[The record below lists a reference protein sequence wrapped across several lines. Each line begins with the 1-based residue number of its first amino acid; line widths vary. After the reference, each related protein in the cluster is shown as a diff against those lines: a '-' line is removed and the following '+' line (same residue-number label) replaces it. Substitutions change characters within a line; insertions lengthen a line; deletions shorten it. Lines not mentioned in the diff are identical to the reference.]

1 MKKNCKKV
9 AFCLF
14 CLIII
19 DMKEITLT
27 FETKTLKVE
36 QGRTA
41 MSVLESMEEFA
52 PKLNEI
58 MAVRVNNEIRPLA
71 GRLNV
76 NAALEPVFANTR
88 DGAAIYRRS
97 LCFLLAAA
105 SHAIFPGVRL
115 LVGHSLDY
123 GYYYTVEKDTPLTES
138 EIAALKAKM
147 LEFVDSDMEISR
159 QYLSFADAV
168 ALLERLNLT
177 ETRKMLNYNC
187 PPQVRVNTLGDFSD
201 LYFGPLVFK
210 TGVLKVF
217 DLLPYHKGFL
227 LRYPRA
233 CEPDKL
239 PHFEDVPKLF
249 NIYSEYKEW
258 GKRLGVTSSA
268 SLNQLIHDG
277 RTDDFIDI
285 TETLQDKRISQIA
298 DMIHERAEAKV
309 VLIAGPSS
317 SGKTTTSKKLALQ
330 LQSIGYQ
337 PKVISLDNYYVGRD
351 ENPLDENGKPD
362 YECLEALDV
371 GLLNENLIDL
381 FDGKTVEIPSYDFAA
396 GKRFYAGNTMKLA
409 DEDILIMEGIHCLN
423 DKLTPRIPKEKK
435 FKIYLSALTQL
446 NLDDHNRIPTS
457 DNRLI
462 RRIVRDYNFRGKSA
476 SDTISMWDNV
486 QKGERKHI
494 FPFQGNADAMLNTA
508 LDYEL
513 GVLKVYATPL
523 LQCVSPFQ
531 REYAEARRL
540 LEFLRYFS
548 PIPSNYVP
556 KHSII
561 REFIGGSAF
570 TY

>member
-1 MKKNCKKV
+1 
-9 AFCLF
+9 
-14 CLIII
+14 
-19 DMKEITLT
+19 MKEIELT
-27 FETKTLKVE
+27 FTNKKITVE
-36 QGRTA
+36 QGKTA
-41 MSVLESMEEFA
+41 VQVLASMAEFA
-52 PKLNEI
+52 PQLKDI
-58 MAVRVNNEIRPLA
+58 MAVRVNNEIRPLV

-76 NAALEPVFANTR
+76 NAVIEPVFVNTR

-105 SHAIFPGVRL
+105 SHALFPGVRL

-138 EIAALKAKM
+138 EISAIKAKM
-147 LEFVDSDMEISR
+147 KEIVEKDLPIAR
-159 QYLSFADAV
+159 QYLSYADAT
-168 ALLERLNLT
+168 ALLEKLNLV

-187 PPQVRVNTLGDFSD
+187 PPQLRVNTLADFSD
-201 LYFGPLVFK
+201 LYFGPLVAS
-210 TGVLKVF
+210 TGSLKVF
-217 DLLPYHKGFL
+217 DLLPYQKGFL
-227 LRYPRA
+227 LRYPVTT
-233 CEPDKL
+233 EPNTL
-239 PHFEDVPKLF
+239 PPFKDIPKLF
-249 NIYSEYKEW
+249 NIYSEYKNW
-258 GKRLGVTSSA
+258 GKRLGVTSAA

-298 DMIHERAEAKV
+298 DAIYERKDAKV

-362 YECLEALDV
+362 YECLEALDI

-381 FDGKTVEIPSYDFAA
+381 FEGKTVDIPSYDFTE
-396 GKRFYAGNTMKLA
+396 GKRFYAGNTMKLHE
-409 DEDILIMEGIHCLN
+409 EDILIMEGIHGLN
-423 DKLTPRIPKEKK
+423 DKLTPRIPQNLK

-462 RRIVRDYNFRGKSA
+462 RRIVRDNNFRGKSA

-486 QKGERKHI
+486 QAGERKHI
-494 FPFQGNADAMLNTA
+494 FPFQSNADAMLNTA

-513 GVLKVYATPL
+513 GVLKVYAEPL
-523 LQCVSPFQ
+523 LRCVSPSQ
-531 REYAEARRL
+531 HEYAEARRL
-540 LEFLRYFS
+540 LQFLEYFS

-570 TY
+570 SY

>member
-1 MKKNCKKV
+1 
-9 AFCLF
+9 
-14 CLIII
+14 
-19 DMKEITLT
+19 MKEITLT
-27 FETKTLKVE
+27 FQDKVMKVE

-41 MSVLESMEEFA
+41 YSVLASIENFA
-52 PKLNEI
+52 PRMKEI
-58 MAVRVNNEIRPLA
+58 MALRVNNEIRPLM

-76 NAALEPVFANTR
+76 NAEIEPVFVNTR

-105 SHAIFPGVRL
+105 SHALFPGVRL

-138 EIAALKAKM
+138 EISALKEKM
-147 LEFVDSDMEISR
+147 MSLVASDLQIER
-159 QYLSFADAV
+159 QYLSYADAA

-187 PPQVRVNTLGDFSD
+187 PPQVRVNSLGDFSD
-201 LYFGPLVFK
+201 LYFGPLVAK
-210 TGVLKVF
+210 TGSLRVF
-217 DLLPYHKGFL
+217 DLLPYQKGFL
-227 LRYPRA
+227 LRYPMTT
-233 CEPDKL
+233 EPDKL
-239 PHFEDVPKLF
+239 PEFRDIPKLF
-249 NIYSEYKEW
+249 NIYSEYKDW
-258 GKRLGVTSSA
+258 GRRLGVTSAA

-298 DMIHERAEAKV
+298 DMIHSRRDAKV

-371 GLLNENLIDL
+371 NLLNENLIDL
-381 FDGKTVEIPSYDFAA
+381 FAGKTVEIPSYDFTA
-396 GKRFYAGNTMKLA
+396 GKRFYAGNTMKLHA
-409 DEDILIMEGIHCLN
+409 DDILIMEGIHGLN
-423 DKLTPRIPKEKK
+423 DRLTPRIPKELK

-457 DNRLI
+457 DNRLV
-462 RRIVRDYNFRGKSA
+462 RRIVRDNNFRGKSA
-476 SDTISMWDNV
+476 SDTISMWDSV
-486 QKGERKHI
+486 QAGERKHI
-494 FPFQGNADAMLNTA
+494 FPFQSNADAMLNTA

-513 GVLKVYATPL
+513 GVLKVYAEPL
-523 LQCVSPFQ
+523 LRCVSPFQ
-531 REYAEARRL
+531 KEFAEARRL
-540 LEFLRYFS
+540 LQFLEYFS
-548 PIPSNYVP
+548 GIPSNYVP